1 MKKIIF
7 LTPPDAEPGFSLAG
21 ILHQAV
27 APAEARDALFDATA
41 DPDAG
46 LVILDERL
54 LEEVDEERL
63 RELEKDWHGIVLVLP
78 SPERPPPEKEDYAA
92 RLIRRAIGYHVRL
105 NV

>member
-7 LTPPDAEPGFSLAG
+7 ITPPDAEPGFSLAG
-21 ILHQAV
+21 IAHRAV
-27 APAEARDALFDATA
+27 EPAEARDSLFDATT

-54 LEEVDEERL
+54 LEEVGEERL
-63 RELEKDWHGIVLVLP
+63 RELEKGWHGIVLVLP
-78 SPERPPPEKEDYAA
+78 SPEKPPPEKEDYAS